1 MPKYDLNRKDTDRY
15 ITMDGA
21 KLQEPQRATGSQ
33 RMLRTD
39 RIALYMNKIYL

>member
-15 ITMDGA
+15 ITMDGG
-21 KLQEPQRATGSQ
+21 KLQEPQRATGYQ

-39 RIALYMNKIYL
+39 RTALYMNKIYR